1 MSLISCYRIRFR
13 IPKDKAPLIL
23 TLIEEITGPDS
34 IAIGELAEGK
44 MPEKGIENVELL
56 YQHKPNEVQIL
67 EIFSSQDIQ
76 PSFYEVDT
84 LEDQD
89 WVTASLRELPPVTA
103 GRFYVHGTHCKPEY
117 NTGLIDLEIDAGLA
131 FGTGHHE
138 TTEGCLFALSYLSKF
153 FKPKTIADIGT
164 GTGVLAMASVKLWGK
179 KVIATD
185 IDDVAV
191 RVTKSNIQ
199 KNNLGPYIRT
209 KTVNGVEDPLVQKNA
224 PYDLLIA
231 NILARPLI
239 GMSGSF
245 AKVVAKRGYIIL
257 SGLLWRQRDEVY
269 HAYKKHGF
277 VKHKAFRFG
286 GWGCL
291 VLQKGKNL

>member
-13 IPKDKAPLIL
+13 MPKEKAQTVL
-23 TLIEEITGPDS
+23 TLIEEFTAPDS

-56 YQHKPNEVQIL
+56 YEYKPNEVQIL
-67 EIFSSQDIQ
+67 DIFASQDVQ
-76 PSFYEVDT
+76 PTHYEMDT

-89 WVTASLRELPPVTA
+89 WVTVSLRELPPVSS
-103 GRFYVHGTHCKPEY
+103 GRFYVHGTHCKPAQK
-117 NTGLIDLEIDAGLA
+117 TGLIDLEIDAGLA

-138 TTEGCLFALSYLSKF
+138 TTEGCLFALSYLAKF
-153 FKPKTIADIGT
+153 FKPKKIADIGT
-164 GTGVLAMASVKLWGK
+164 GTGVLAMAAVKLWGK

-191 RVTKSNIQ
+191 RVTKSNLK
-199 KNNLGPYIRT
+199 KNNLAPFVRA
-209 KTVNGVEDPLVQKNA
+209 KTVNGVGDPLVQQNG

-239 GMSGSF
+239 GMSGDF
-245 AKVVAKRGYIIL
+245 AKVVSKGGYIIL
-257 SGLLWRQRDEVY
+257 SGLLWRQKEEVY

-277 VKHKAFRFG
+277 IKHKAFRFD

-291 VLQKGKNL
+291 VLKKGK